1 MNSRWSKCRRYK
13 REIKRDAVIKLEC
26 ATVRLRSRTLSGI
39 AREIF
44 DSYFTFI
51 TLMSLPPGFPMHFS
65 AHQPQQQLAI
75 AKPLNLRCDHENHSQ
90 RGSCAKRSRQIAV
103 FRVGLPCLASV
114 SWGLGEVRCI
124 HSNFPRGSLKL
135 RSAMKEI
142 QFSQF
147 DPTRLFTYVLS
158 RLVESHAAEASR

>member
-1 MNSRWSKCRRYK
+1 
-13 REIKRDAVIKLEC
+13 
-26 ATVRLRSRTLSGI
+26 
-39 AREIF
+39 
-44 DSYFTFI
+44 
-51 TLMSLPPGFPMHFS
+51 MSFPPGFPMHFS

-75 AKPLNLRCDHENHSQ
+75 AEPLNLRCDHESHSQ
-90 RGSCAKRSRQIAV
+90 SSSCAKRSRQIAV
-103 FRVGLPCLASV
+103 LRGGLPCLASV

-135 RSAMKEI
+135 RSAMKQI

-158 RLVESHAAEASR
+158 RLVESHAAESDRSKARISSGEAASAPRSPNSTSSSSGLEEILKTTQRRWPSRYY